1 MRCADAPC
9 AAALQRRAL
18 KWLPWRC
25 GAVAAAAVEQTV
37 QPDAGPCGAAAL
49 VLIQADRVSPARTQH
64 TKHTQHTAI
73 GPATERAAVCA
84 MRCYRRKWYVASGRP
99 ARCCYMPID
108 CGPSVA
114 FSSERA
120 ASSDASWAADS
131 STHEHSTHSTHS
143 TPQSVLPPSELPCV
157 L

>member
-114 FSSERA
+114 FSSELLAVTRA
-120 ASSDASWAADS
+120 GLPTRRLMGIA
-131 STHEHSTHSTHS
+131 HSTHSTS
-143 TPQSVLPPSELPCV
+143 PQSVLPPSELPCV